1 MKRKGFT
8 LIELLA
14 VIVIL
19 AIIALIAI
27 PLVLKYIEKARKD
40 AFKNTIES
48 VERATELKVMQMKT
62 EGNVQYPLEIDI
74 KDLDIKN
81 KDKLNGTVTVEKDSN
96 NKYTYTHDVTDNN
109 YKIYG
114 TKESEVY
121 KLDKTVKLKLKT
133 DNGIIDDEN
142 NFVYSFY
149 TEGEER
155 LGYETINISD
165 YFETENGLLEFEKNR
180 FETDSTGSKI
190 ILKDNNGKVMKV
202 YTVIIFGDIN
212 EDGWIDTGD
221 SGDIGIYLSGNVMF
235 NNIQLKAADVNND
248 GDVTDDDSQIIDFHD
263 IWACHYNQ
271 YNNICEEY

>member
-1 MKRKGFT
+1 MKKGFT

-48 VERATELKVMQMKT
+48 VERATELKVMHMKT
-62 EGNVQYPLEIDI
+62 EGNITYPLEINV

-81 KDKLNGTVTVEKDSN
+81 KDKLNGTVIVEKDAN
-96 NKYTYTHDVTDNN
+96 NKYVYTYDITDNE

-114 TKESEVY
+114 IKESEVY
-121 KLDKTVKLKLKT
+121 KLDKTVKLRLKT
-133 DNGIIDDEN
+133 ENGVIDDEN

-165 YFETENGLLEFEKNR
+165 YFEVENGILEFEKNS
-180 FETDSTGSKI
+180 FESDSTGSKI
-190 ILKDNNGKVMKV
+190 ILKDNNGKVMRE
-202 YTVIIFGDIN
+202 YTVIIFGDVDGDGYITGFDCSDIN
-212 EDGWIDTGD
+212 LYITNKY
-221 SGDIGIYLSGNVMF
+221 SF
-235 NNIQLKAADVNND
+235 NKTQIKAADINRD
-248 GDVTDDDSQIIDFHD
+248 GVITIEDADIVLLHD
-263 IWACHYNQ
+263 GWGCHYNQ
-271 YNNICEEY
+271 YNNICEDY